1 MVEGVGV
8 WKKLVV
14 WRILCR
20 DLLFCARVIMLVNV
34 SSFHGLVGT
43 R

>member
-1 MVEGVGV
+1 MKEVGSVED
-8 WKKLVV
+8 
-14 WRILCR
+14 CR